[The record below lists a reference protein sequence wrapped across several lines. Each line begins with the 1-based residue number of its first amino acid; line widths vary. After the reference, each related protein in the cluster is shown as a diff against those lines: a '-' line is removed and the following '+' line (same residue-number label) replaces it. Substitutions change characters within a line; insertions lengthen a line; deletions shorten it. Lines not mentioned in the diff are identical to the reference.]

1 MEVGVGFVL
10 VGLDGSA
17 TSRAAF
23 REAIR
28 EALWRGVPL
37 RVIHVVGRPVSLGG
51 ELGSRVDL
59 GLLQRAG
66 ERALSAALAG
76 LEIECADGFPVPV
89 SGTVRLGHIGAEIIA
104 AAADTAGDSAELVV
118 LGSRGLGGFP
128 GLWLGSVTSYAVHHL
143 PCRLLIVPAVTESD
157 AEDAESG

>member
-1 MEVGVGFVL
+1 VGFVL

-23 REAIR
+23 REAVI
-28 EALWRGVPL
+28 EARWRGAELLAV
-37 RVIHVVGRPVSLGG
+37 HVVGRPISLGDG
-51 ELGSRVDL
+51 FGSRVDL

-66 ERALSAALAG
+66 ERALSAALTG
-76 LEIECADGFPVPV
+76 LEAEYGDGFPVPV
-89 SGTVRLGHIGAEIIA
+89 SGVVRLGHVGAEIIA
-104 AAADTAGDSAELVV
+104 AAADAGGGSAELVV

-128 GLWLGSVTSYAVHHL
+128 GLLLGSVTSYAVHHL
-143 PCRLLIVPAVTESD
+143 PCRLLIVPAVPESD

>member
-1 MEVGVGFVL
+1 MGFVL
-10 VGLDGSA
+10 VGLEGSA

-23 REAIR
+23 REALR
-28 EALWRGVPL
+28 EARWRGVEL
-37 RVIHVVGRPVSLGG
+37 LAVHVVSRPISLGDG
-51 ELGSRVDL
+51 FGSRVDL
-59 GLLQRAG
+59 GLLQTAG

-76 LEIECADGFPVPV
+76 LEAELGDGFPVPV
-89 SGTVRLGHIGAEIIA
+89 SGIVRLGHVGAEIIA
-104 AAADTAGDSAELVV
+104 AAANTAGESAELVV

-143 PCRLLIVPAVTESD
+143 PCRLLIVPAVSEPD